1 MKRSFRTLRVR
12 EVMVDSPV
20 TVSSGDS
27 LQHAL
32 SLLDKH
38 HIHEL
43 PVVEQGRLVGI
54 VTDGDLKFF
63 TPAYQLF
70 HDQEEVRQ
78 ALRELTVA
86 EAMTVDPVSITPEA
100 TLLEAT
106 KLMHTQS
113 IGALLVVEEEKLVGV
128 LAVSDVLRI
137 VIEQHEA

>member
-20 TVSSGDS
+20 TVNSGDS

-32 SLLDKH
+32 SLLQKH
-38 HIHEL
+38 KVHQL
-43 PVVEQGRLVGI
+43 PVVEQGRVVGI

-70 HDQEEVRQ
+70 RDQEEIRQ

-86 EAMTVDPVSITPEA
+86 EAMTLEPVSIAPQA

-106 KLMHTQS
+106 KLMHDQS
-113 IGALLVVEEEKLVGV
+113 IGALLVVEEEKLLGI
-128 LAVSDVLRI
+128 LAVSDVFRI
-137 VIEQHEA
+137 IIEQHET